1 MPLLQQWVQQR
12 PWLAAGMITAAS
24 GLTGGIATGI
34 AAATLIGAVAY
45 GGVKTKTNSSDEHPF
60 RERILKTLDENPGL
74 CYRELQTKLASA
86 NGTLRHHLDV
96 LQGHSKIT
104 VLPINGRTCYF
115 KGTESKIFE
124 SESIVNPQRIAESMP
139 IGLSLVQSQIVKS
152 IVADGPPASQSELGR
167 RLGRTRA
174 TIHSAVKV
182 LQRRGILR
190 EDAIDLSPHLSDDPR
205 WISAQKSDFS
215 HE

>member
-24 GLTGGIATGI
+24 GLTGGIASGI
-34 AAATLIGAVAY
+34 AAATIIGAVAY
-45 GGVKTKTNSSDEHPF
+45 GGVKTKTQATEHPF
-60 RERILKTLDENPGL
+60 RERVIKTLGENPGL
-74 CYRELQTKLASA
+74 CYRELQAKLSSA

-96 LQGHSKIT
+96 LQANSKIT
-104 VLPINGRTCYF
+104 VIPINGRTCYF
-115 KGTESKIFE
+115 KGDEVSIFDGTNVLN
-124 SESIVNPQRIAESMP
+124 SHRMAESMP

-152 IVADGPPASQSELGR
+152 IVSDGQPSSQSELGR

-174 TIHSAVKV
+174 TVHSAVKV
-182 LQRRGILR
+182 LRRRGILR
-190 EDAIDLSPHLSDDPR
+190 EDVIDLSPHLSDDPR
-205 WISAQKSDFS
+205 WISAQNSDFT